1 MDSRLRGKD
10 VKMTECDWKK
20 DNYKSLLESKISC
33 LALMEA
39 ASSDGQK
46 QRLCL

>member
-10 VKMTECDWKK
+10 VKMTEYDWKK
-20 DNYKSLLESKISC
+20 DNYKSLLKNYTSS